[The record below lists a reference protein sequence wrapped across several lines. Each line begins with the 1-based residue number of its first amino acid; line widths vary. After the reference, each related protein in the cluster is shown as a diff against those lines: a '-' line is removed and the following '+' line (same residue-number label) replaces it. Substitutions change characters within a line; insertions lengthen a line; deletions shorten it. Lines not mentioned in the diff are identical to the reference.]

1 MNRVT
6 EAAPGETSAT
16 AHPAEAPRRAA
27 VAGRAAPLPVTRAM
41 FDQLM
46 VPCFA
51 PADFVPVRGIGSRVW
66 DQQDRMYIDFASGVA
81 VTALGHCHPAMV
93 KALTEQA
100 HAIWHVSH
108 WMTNEPALRLAKKL
122 IDATF
127 AERVFFCNSG
137 AEANEAALKLAR
149 RYAHDHFGAEKFRVV
164 STLNAF
170 HGRTLFTV
178 TAGGQA
184 KYATGFGP
192 APSGFTHIRYNDV
205 SGLEA
210 AFVEEGGDDVCA
222 VILEP
227 MQGEGG
233 MIPGTPEFLAA
244 ARRLCDEHDAL
255 LIFDEI
261 QSGMG
266 RTGALFSY
274 MQKGVVP
281 DILTSAKGLGGG
293 FPIGAMLTTTEVAS
307 AFSVGVHG
315 TTYGGNP
322 LACAVAEAV
331 FDLVNTTEVLEGV
344 RARHALFMEGL
355 RAINVRREVF
365 ADIRG
370 EGVWLG
376 CELKPRWQGKAMDVM
391 RAAAEAGLVV
401 LVAGPD
407 VVRIAPSL
415 VISLDEILEGLA
427 RLERALGKALV

>member
-1 MNRVT
+1 MS
-6 EAAPGETSAT
+6 TSPAT
-16 AHPAEAPRRAA
+16 ALSPDAGRRAVERRTA
-27 VAGRAAPLPVTRAM
+27 SMPVTRAM
-41 FDQLM
+41 FDELM

-51 PADFVPVRGIGSRVW
+51 PADFIPVRGLGSRVW

-100 HAIWHVSH
+100 HAIWHVSN
-108 WMTNEPALRLAKKL
+108 WVTNEPSLRLAKKL
-122 IDATF
+122 VDATF
-127 AERVFFCNSG
+127 ADRVFFCNSG

-149 RYAHDHFGAEKFRVV
+149 RYAHDHFGAEKFRVI

-192 APSGFTHIRYNDV
+192 QPSGFTHIRYNDIG
-205 SGLEA
+205 GLEA
-210 AFVEEGGDDVCA
+210 AFAEEGGDDVCA

-293 FPIGAMLTTTEVAS
+293 FPIGAMLTTAEVAS

-331 FDLVNTTEVLEGV
+331 FDVINTTEVLEGV

-355 RAINVRREVF
+355 RAINVRHEVF
-365 ADIRG
+365 SDIRG

-376 CELKPRWQGKAMDVM
+376 CELAEPGRGKAMDVM
-391 RAAAEAGLVV
+391 RAAAGTGVIV

-427 RLERALGKALV
+427 RLELALGKTLT

>member
-1 MNRVT
+1 MPLSPGARALVAET
-6 EAAPGETSAT
+6 ARRDATTPHPEAATM
-16 AHPAEAPRRAA
+16 
-27 VAGRAAPLPVTRAM
+27 PVTRAL
-41 FDQLM
+41 FDDVM

-51 PADFVPVRGIGSRVW
+51 PAPFIPVRGEGSRVW
-66 DQQDRMYIDFASGVA
+66 DQDGRMYIDFAAGVA
-81 VTALGHCHPAMV
+81 VTSLGHCHPAMIR
-93 KALTEQA
+93 ALDAQA
-100 HAIWHVSH
+100 RTLWHISN
-108 WMTNEPALRLAKKL
+108 WFTNEPALRLAKRL
-122 IDATF
+122 TDATF

-149 RYAHDHFGAEKFRVV
+149 RYAHDRFGPARTRVV

-184 KYATGFGP
+184 KYASGFGP
-192 APSGFTHIRYNDV
+192 NPSGFTHLRYNDIAA
-205 SGLEA
+205 LEA
-210 AFVEEGGDDVCA
+210 EFGAHGNEICA

-233 MIPGTPEFLAA
+233 MTPGTPDYLQA
-244 ARRLCDEHDAL
+244 ARRLCSAHGAL
-255 LIFDEI
+255 LILDEI

-274 MQKGVVP
+274 MQKGIVP

-293 FPIGAMLTTTEVAS
+293 FPIGAMLTTADIAS

-322 LACAVAEAV
+322 LACAVAGAV
-331 FDLVNTTEVLEGV
+331 FDVINTTEVLDGV
-344 RARHALFMEGL
+344 KARHALFMEGL
-355 RAINVRREVF
+355 RSINARRPVF
-365 ADIRG
+365 RDLRG
-370 EGVWLG
+370 EGVWIG
-376 CELKPRWQGKAMDVM
+376 CELGDAWRGKAGDVVK
-391 RAAAEAGLVV
+391 AAGAAGLLV
-401 LVAGPD
+401 LMAGPD

-427 RLERALGKALV
+427 RLETAVNRALV